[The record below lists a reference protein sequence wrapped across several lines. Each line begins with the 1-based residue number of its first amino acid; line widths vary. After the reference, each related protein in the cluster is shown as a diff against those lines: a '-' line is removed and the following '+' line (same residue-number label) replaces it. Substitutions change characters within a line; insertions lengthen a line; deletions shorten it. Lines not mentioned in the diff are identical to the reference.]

1 LTQPTNDPDVKPPA
15 SAPAPSQEPIFNVPG
30 VVVALLAVMVAVHL
44 GRQLLSETTDDWL
57 VLALALIPARYDGA
71 MMLLPGKVLAAWTS
85 PITHMFVHGD
95 MTHLILNGASLLAF
109 GGVIARRLPVLQ
121 FLLFAL
127 FVGLCGALAFFLAN
141 PGEPAPMIGASG
153 AISGLM
159 AAALRLMFGAI
170 DQGSEGQAGEVLRHH
185 TGEIKLMSLT
195 TTLQDRRIQTA
206 TLVWLMINGFAA
218 FGLGTPGASGAIAW
232 EAHVGGY
239 FAGLLALGAFDVRAT
254 KRQ

>member
-1 LTQPTNDPDVKPPA
+1 LTTPTNETDVPRPA
-15 SAPAPSQEPIFNVPG
+15 SARWPSHEPIFNVPN
-30 VVVALLAVMVAVHL
+30 VVVAVLAVMVVVHL
-44 GRQLLSETTDDWL
+44 GRQMLSEAADDWL

-95 MTHLILNGASLLAF
+95 ITHLILNGASLLAF

-121 FLLFAL
+121 FLLFTL
-127 FVGLCGALAFFLAN
+127 VCGLVAAFAFYLAN

-170 DQGSEGQAGEVLRHH
+170 DQASEGQAGEVLRHH
-185 TGEIKLMSLT
+185 TNEIKLKTLAA
-195 TTLQDRRIQTA
+195 TLQDRRIQTA

-218 FGLGTPGASGAIAW
+218 FGLGTPGTSGGIAW
-232 EAHVGGY
+232 EAHLGGY
-239 FAGLLALGAFDVRAT
+239 FAGLLSLGAFDLRRTA
-254 KRQ
+254 R